1 MSGRSGRGPGLP
13 RWPGDLASDCERKGS
28 PGGVSTE
35 PVAIDAEPPAVMR
48 QGQEAEPHACAALRA
63 CLDELVRARVR
74 YCSWKSNDHLLAAL
88 AGQTDIDLLVD
99 ARDAGTFAAVA
110 SVRGL
115 KPVDPPPAAA
125 YPAMQHYLGLDQES
139 GRLFHLHLHFRLVL
153 GQKYTKN
160 HHLPVE
166 RQLLDS
172 TRRLYGVPIP
182 AADVELAVLVV
193 RALLKYRARDVVKD
207 VVRVR
212 SPGIPDATRAEIAW
226 LRGGRDLEAIRPG
239 LDAISSVV
247 PVDIVASF
255 LEVVAGDPRSGV
267 EVWRLSTRLRRA
279 LRNFQRRGRLPATA
293 TYGRALWTRRPR
305 WLLGHQVEPRMTL
318 PRGGTT
324 VALIGA
330 DGAGKS
336 TVAAEAA
343 RWLGWK
349 LEARVHYL
357 GSKQS
362 SPSTTWLYLGF
373 RALRRGHRAASRR
386 LGEGS
391 PATRPIAAVRDL
403 TLALH
408 HLAVG
413 RDRRRHLARARRDA
427 RAGRIVILDRYPLA
441 YLSERAEHRLL
452 DGPQIESVLG
462 PDLSWPVQALAG
474 AERRLYRR
482 FGLPDQLVL
491 LDVDPLVAAGR
502 KPDHRL
508 DVIRTKSRAAA
519 ELAGL
524 AEAVGASVTRIDAD
538 QRLDRVVLDVKA
550 RLWDVL

>member
-1 MSGRSGRGPGLP
+1 
-13 RWPGDLASDCERKGS
+13 
-28 PGGVSTE
+28 VSTE
-35 PVAIDAEPPAVMR
+35 PVAIDEELPPAVMR
-48 QGQEAEPHACAALRA
+48 QGQDAAPCACAALRA
-63 CLDELVRARVR
+63 CLDELGRARVR
-74 YCSWKSNDHLLAAL
+74 HCSWKSNDHLLAAL
-88 AGQTDIDLLVD
+88 AGETDLDLLVD
-99 ARDAGTFAAVA
+99 ADDAGTFAGVA
-110 SVRGL
+110 SGRGL
-115 KPVDPPPAAA
+115 KQVDAPPAAA

-153 GQKYTKN
+153 GQRYTKN

-182 AADVELAVLVV
+182 AADLELAILVV

-207 VVRVR
+207 VLRVR
-212 SPGIPDATRAEIAW
+212 SPGVPDATRAEIAW
-226 LRGGRDLEAIRPG
+226 LRRDRDLEVIGAG
-239 LDAISSVV
+239 LDAVRSVI
-247 PVDIVASF
+247 PVDIVISF
-255 LEVVAGDPRSGV
+255 LEVVACDPRSGV
-267 EVWRLSTRLRRA
+267 EVWRLRTRLRRA
-279 LRNFQRRGRLPATA
+279 LRHRQRRGRLPTAA
-293 TYGRALWTRRPR
+293 TYGRALWQRRPR

-336 TVAAEAA
+336 TVAGELA

-357 GSKQS
+357 GSKQP

-373 RALRRGHRAASRR
+373 RALRRGHRAVGSRR
-386 LGEGS
+386 GEGS

-413 RDRRRHLARARRDA
+413 RDRRRRLAHARHDA
-427 RAGRIVILDRYPLA
+427 RAGRIVIFDRYPLA
-441 YLSERAEHRLL
+441 YLSDRAEHRRL
-452 DGPQIESVLG
+452 DGPQIEAALG
-462 PDLSWPVQALAG
+462 PDLSRPARLLAG
-474 AERRLYRR
+474 AERGLYRR
-482 FGLPDQLVL
+482 FGLPDHVVL
-491 LDVDPLVAAGR
+491 LDVDPLVAIGR

-524 AEAVGASVTRIDAD
+524 AEAAGTPVTRIDAD
-538 QRLDRVVLDVKA
+538 QPLDRVLLDLKA

>member
-1 MSGRSGRGPGLP
+1 MASGRG
-13 RWPGDLASDCERKGS
+13 

-35 PVAIDAEPPAVMR
+35 PVAIDVEPLAVMR
-48 QGQEAEPHACAALRA
+48 RGQDAETCACAALRA
-63 CLDELVRARVR
+63 CLEELARARVR
-74 YCSWKSNDHLLAAL
+74 HCSWKSNDHLLAAL
-88 AGQTDIDLLVD
+88 AGETDLDLLVD
-99 ARDAGTFAAVA
+99 AHHAGTFVAVA
-110 SVRGL
+110 SGQGL
-115 KPVDPPPAAA
+115 KPVVPPAAAA

-153 GQKYTKN
+153 GQRYTKN

-172 TRRLYGVPIP
+172 TRSLYGVPIP
-182 AADVELAVLVV
+182 AADLELAILVV

-207 VVRVR
+207 ALGVR
-212 SPGIPDATRAEIAW
+212 SPGIPDETQTEIEW
-226 LRGGRDLEAIRPG
+226 LRGSRDLEAVRSG
-239 LDAISSVV
+239 LDAISAVV
-247 PVDIVASF
+247 PVDIVSAF
-255 LEVVAGDPRSGV
+255 LEVVACDQRSGV
-267 EVWRLSTRLRRA
+267 EVWRLRTRLRRA
-279 LRNFQRRGRLPATA
+279 LRDLQRRGRLRAA
-293 TYGRALWTRRPR
+293 ASYGRALWRRRPR
-305 WLLGHQVEPRMTL
+305 WLLGPRVEPRMTL

-336 TVAAEAA
+336 TVAAEVA

-357 GSKQS
+357 GSKQP
-362 SPSTTWLYLGF
+362 SPPTNWLYLGF
-373 RALRRGHRAASRR
+373 RALRRGHRAACRR
-386 LGEGS
+386 LGKGS
-391 PATRPIAAVRDL
+391 PATRPIAALRDL

-413 RDRRRHLARARRDA
+413 RDRRRHLARARHDA
-427 RAGRIVILDRYPLA
+427 RVGRIVILDRYPLA
-441 YLSERAEHRLL
+441 SLSDRAEHRLL

-462 PDLSWPVQALAG
+462 PDLSWPAQALAG

-491 LDVDPLVAAGR
+491 LDVDPLMAAGR

-508 DVIRTKSRAAA
+508 DVIRTKSRAAVELA
-519 ELAGL
+519 ELA
-524 AEAVGASVTRIDAD
+524 EAAGVSVTRIDAD
-538 QRLDRVVLDVKA
+538 QRLDRVLLDVKA